1 MPPGVAFSIKE
12 FNDFLFIQLRCEAIF
27 AGRHCF
33 LRETFLAPFNFKLTS
48 TLNIWRLWYIWLI
61 SLKLHYP
68 IIKFVI
74 NSRGNK
80 SKLKLGKIS
89 SVESLS
95 KVTYSSTLENP
106 QFGKLSG
113 CCYGYCDKLCDWW
126 IKLSALNMI
135 G

>member
-1 MPPGVAFSIKE
+1 MV
-12 FNDFLFIQLRCEAIF
+12 
-27 AGRHCF
+27 
-33 LRETFLAPFNFKLTS
+33 
-48 TLNIWRLWYIWLI
+48 YWLI
-61 SLKLHYP
+61 SLELHYP
-68 IIKFVI
+68 IIKFLI

-89 SVESLS
+89 PVESLS
-95 KVTYSSTLENP
+95 KVKYSSILENP